1 MRIPSIFVLTH
12 DSIFVGE
19 DGPTHQPVETLASL
33 RAIPNLLV
41 LRPAD
46 AEETAVAWRIALEQ
60 KDRPVCLILSRQN
73 LPILEK
79 AEPQWKALMKAA
91 GSYIVKNTDGTPDV
105 TIFATGSE
113 VSLACEAAQL
123 ATPKKVRVVS
133 VPSKELLEAQTSS
146 CKARLVGNNG
156 RVMVAEA
163 GVKQGWEGWVQ
174 SSEKDIFSIERF
186 GESGPAKKV
195 AEHLGFTAQALA
207 ARIKE

>member
-1 MRIPSIFVLTH
+1 M
-12 DSIFVGE
+12 
-19 DGPTHQPVETLASL
+19 ETLASL

-73 LPILEK
+73 LPIQEK

-91 GSYIVKNTDGTPDV
+91 GSYIVKDTIGTPDV
-105 TIFATGSE
+105 TILATGSE

-123 ATPKKVRVVS
+123 AAPKKVRVVS

-146 CKARLVGNNG
+146 YKEQLVGSSTT

-163 GVKQGWEGWVQ
+163 GVKQGWAGWVQ
-174 SSEKDIFSIERF
+174 SPEKDIFSIERF